1 VGWGA
6 GGGEVGRGSGAWQIR
21 GGFGYECGFE
31 YEYEC
36 ECEYECEGEGEGQCE
51 GELGVRMRV
60 QKVEG
65 RGSIGA

>member
-1 VGWGA
+1 MGA
-6 GGGEVGRGSGAWQIR
+6 GVGLGKSGVGSK
-21 GGFGYECGFE
+21 YECGFECEYEYE

-36 ECEYECEGEGEGQCE
+36 EGGGE

-60 QKVEG
+60 QKVGG